1 MRDLCILDTETLGT
15 SPTAPTWEF
24 AAIRRDTDDNG
35 HTFEDT
41 THFFIRHN
49 PAHWLDELAKQP
61 KGQQFIED
69 YKARF
74 DVREALDERSAA
86 IMIHLVTRDADLII
100 CNPVFDEPRLAAFLR
115 RFDIEPEWHY
125 HPWDIASV
133 ALGYACGRD
142 GQPPGQPWKSDQ
154 LANTVGIDT
163 TQYAR
168 HTAMGDVRWT
178 LAQWDL
184 ITGGH
189 R

>member
-1 MRDLCILDTETLGT
+1 MTDLVILDTETLGT
-15 SPTAPTWEF
+15 STTAPTWEF
-24 AAIRRDTDDNG
+24 AAVRRFADSSDDDSI
-35 HTFEDT
+35 E
-41 THFFIRHN
+41 FFIRHD
-49 PAHWLDELAKQP
+49 PDLADP
-61 KGQQFIED
+61 DLPEWFLAD
-69 YKARF
+69 YRDRYIA
-74 DVREALDERSAA
+74 DDALDEQSAA
-86 IMIHLVTRDADLII
+86 ALIHFITRGAELII
-100 CNPVFDEPRLAAFLR
+100 CNTVFDEPRLAAFLR
-115 RFDIEPEWHY
+115 SHGIEPQWHY
-125 HPWDIASV
+125 HPWDITSV

-142 GQPPGQPWKSDQ
+142 GQPPGRPWKSDQ